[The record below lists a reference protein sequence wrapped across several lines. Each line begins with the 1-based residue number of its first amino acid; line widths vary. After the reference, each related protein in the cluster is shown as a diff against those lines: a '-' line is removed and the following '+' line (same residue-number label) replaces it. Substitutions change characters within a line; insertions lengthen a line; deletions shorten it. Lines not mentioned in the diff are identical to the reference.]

1 MYDVII
7 IGGGAAG
14 MMAAISAAENG
25 ASAVI
30 VEKNERL
37 GRKLGITGKGRC
49 NVTNNCDVNTVL
61 ENIPNKN
68 NGRFLYGA
76 LSKFSPSDTMEFFEG
91 LGVPLKTE
99 RGNRV
104 FPVSDKASDIVNAL
118 ANRVQTLGIDVVRGS
133 VRSLIIENEE
143 IRGVNTHD
151 KQIRG
156 KAVILA
162 AGGASYPR
170 TGSDGF
176 GYKLAEQA
184 GHSVIPPRPS
194 LCPLI
199 TEEKMFTKA
208 QGLTLRNISM
218 KLIIDNKTVYEDFG
232 ELSFTADGLGGATVL
247 SASAHIGKLDGHSI
261 VISIDLKPALSEKQ
275 LDARILR
282 DFSELRGKNFSDSL
296 RKLMPKELC
305 EPFCE
310 FLNITP
316 DKKIGEITKLERKTL
331 VNSLKSLNLTVKSFR
346 PIDEAIVTRGG
357 ISLKEISPKD
367 MSSRLIR
374 GLFLAG
380 EVIDADAYTGG
391 FNLQIA
397 FSTGRLAGISAAEFV
412 KFL

>member
-1 MYDVII
+1 
-7 IGGGAAG
+7 
-14 MMAAISAAENG
+14 MMAAIAAAENG
-25 ASAVI
+25 ASVLI

-49 NVTNNCDVNTVL
+49 NVTNNCDINTVL
-61 ENIPNKN
+61 ENIPN

-76 LSKFSPSDTMEFFEG
+76 LSRFAPSDTMEFFES

-104 FPVSDKASDIVNAL
+104 FPVSDKAADIVNAL
-118 ANRVQTLGIDVVRGS
+118 ADRVKAFGVEVIRGN
-133 VRSLIIENEE
+133 VRSLIIENGSAV
-143 IRGVNTHD
+143 GVNTHD

-156 KAVILA
+156 RSVILA
-162 AGGASYPR
+162 SGGASYPR

-176 GYKLAEQA
+176 GYRLAEQA
-184 GHSVIPPRPS
+184 GHSVIAPRPS

-199 TEEKMFTKA
+199 TEEKWVSKA

-218 KLIIDNKTVYEDFG
+218 KLIIGGKSVYEDFG
-232 ELSFTADGLGGATVL
+232 ELSFTSDGIGGATVL
-247 SASAHIGKLDGHSI
+247 SASAHIGGLNGNTI
-261 VISIDLKPALSEKQ
+261 IISIDLKPALSEKQ

-282 DFSELRGKNFSDSL
+282 DFSELHGKVFGDAL
-296 RKLMPKELC
+296 RKLLPKELC
-305 EPFCE
+305 EPFCG
-310 FLNITP
+310 IIKIAP
-316 DKKIGEITKLERKTL
+316 DKKISEITKIERKTL
-331 VNSLKSLNLTVKSFR
+331 VETLKKLDLTIKDFR
-346 PIDEAIVTRGG
+346 PIDEAIITRGG
-357 ISLKEISPKD
+357 ICVKEISPKT
-367 MSSRLIR
+367 MESRLCR

-380 EVIDADAYTGG
+380 EIIDADAYTGG